1 MRPTRSL
8 RLPAFLFAA
17 ASLTS
22 LLATAPPL
30 AAVDATDLAS
40 QVVIHRDEWGVPH
53 VYGKTDAA
61 VAFGSAWS
69 QCEDHFWQLEDT
81 YIQALGRYA
90 EIVGEPGL
98 ESDIEVAAFELV
110 ESARSGFATLDPE
123 IQRIAEGFAA
133 GYDFYLEK
141 HPDTKPRLLTRM
153 EPWHVL
159 LFERFTILGRL
170 LGAAHVPNRRELSGL
185 AAEQAASVGSNQWA
199 VGPSKTRDGSTML
212 FINPHQPWY
221 GWGMFTEMHVKSDQ
235 GLDFSG
241 AMYPG
246 GPLPT
251 AGFNRRLGWAYTVN
265 EADISDVYRLTFD
278 HPTDRLLYR
287 YGDGW
292 RRADEWTVTLSVR
305 DAATRKLAPRRFTL
319 RKSHYGP
326 VMAREDPTH
335 WLAVRVPKLHSAS
348 RLSQALAQAKARNF
362 AEWHAAASRLDL
374 QTLNTAYADADGNI
388 YYLYNGAIAKRDPTV
403 DWTKPVDGGDPR
415 FEWNGF
421 HTIDEL
427 PQVLNPASGY
437 VQNCNSSPFTTTDD
451 GNPSPLDFPVYMAED
466 RFDDKRRAKMSRYL
480 LRGSH
485 DLTFDDWQALA
496 YDTTLY
502 WPMTELPRYA
512 RLLDELT
519 ATRPELAA
527 AARPY
532 LDHLVGWD
540 YRSSLTSTQ
549 ATLAVEWYEELYG
562 RGYPVETLK
571 PEYVADLA
579 ARFEALV
586 RAAKRLETLYGSWK
600 VPYGDVYRMQ
610 RHAEQAEA
618 AKVPFDD
625 ARPSLPTAGVRGPL
639 GVAFTLYHTP
649 PVTDAAVPAMPRK
662 LHYGTTGAS
671 YMAVIEFRR
680 DGVKAASYLHYG
692 QSHDPTSPHFFDQ
705 AKLLS
710 ERRFK
715 PAWLAWDD
723 VVAHTVVSYHPG
735 EAPARK

>member
-1 MRPTRSL
+1 
-8 RLPAFLFAA
+8 
-17 ASLTS
+17 
-22 LLATAPPL
+22 
-30 AAVDATDLAS
+30 
-40 QVVIHRDEWGVPH
+40 
-53 VYGKTDAA
+53 
-61 VAFGSAWS
+61 
-69 QCEDHFWQLEDT
+69 
-81 YIQALGRYA
+81 
-90 EIVGEPGL
+90 
-98 ESDIEVAAFELV
+98 
-110 ESARSGFATLDPE
+110 
-123 IQRIAEGFAA
+123 
-133 GYDFYLEK
+133 
-141 HPDTKPRLLTRM
+141 
-153 EPWHVL
+153 
-159 LFERFTILGRL
+159 
-170 LGAAHVPNRRELSGL
+170 
-185 AAEQAASVGSNQWA
+185 
-199 VGPSKTRDGSTML
+199 ML

-221 GWGMFTEMHVKSDQ
+221 GWGMFTEMHVRSDE

-287 YGDGW
+287 YADGW
-292 RRADEWTVTLSVR
+292 RRAEEWTVTIAIR
-305 DAATRKLAPRRFTL
+305 DAANNRLAPTRFTL

-326 VMAREDPTH
+326 LLAREDSTH

-362 AEWHAAASRLDL
+362 TEWRAAASRLDL
-374 QTLNTAYADADGNI
+374 QTLNTTYADADGNI
-388 YYLYNGAIAKRDPTV
+388 YYLYNGAIPKRDLSV
-403 DWTKPVDGGDPR
+403 DWTKPVDGADPR

-421 HTIDEL
+421 HPIDEL
-427 PQVLNPASGY
+427 PQVLNPPSGY
-437 VQNCNSSPFTTTDD
+437 VQNCNSSPFTTTDASSGRGVYHALD
-451 GNPSPLDFPVYMAED
+451 SLVFFGTADGAGNPSPLDFPPYMAED
-466 RFDDKRRAKMSRYL
+466 RFDDKRRAKMSRWL
-480 LRGSH
+480 LRGAH
-485 DLTFDDWQALA
+485 DLTFEDWQALA

-512 RLLDELT
+512 RALDQLA
-519 ATRPELAA
+519 ATRPDVAT

-532 LDHLVGWD
+532 LDHLLDWD

-549 ATLAVEWYEELYG
+549 TTLAVEWYEELYG

-571 PEYVADLA
+571 PEYVSDPA

-586 RAAKRLETLYGSWK
+586 RAAHRLETLYGSWK
-600 VPYGDVYRMQ
+600 VPYGDVYRIQ
-610 RHAEQAEA
+610 RLAEQADA
-618 AKVPFDD
+618 SKVPFDD
-625 ARPSLPTAGVRGPL
+625 ALPSLPTAGVRGPL

-649 PVTDAAVPAMPRK
+649 PTIDGAATPPPTAGAAPSPRK

-692 QSHDPTSPHFFDQ
+692 QSQDPSSPHFFDQ

-715 PAWLAWDD
+715 PAWLDWKD
-723 VVAHTVVSYHPG
+723 VVAHTVVAYHPG
-735 EAPARK
+735 ETKAGPRPNP

>member
-1 MRPTRSL
+1 M
-8 RLPAFLFAA
+8 
-17 ASLTS
+17 
-22 LLATAPPL
+22 
-30 AAVDATDLAS
+30 
-40 QVVIHRDEWGVPH
+40 
-53 VYGKTDAA
+53 
-61 VAFGSAWS
+61 
-69 QCEDHFWQLEDT
+69 
-81 YIQALGRYA
+81 
-90 EIVGEPGL
+90 
-98 ESDIEVAAFELV
+98 
-110 ESARSGFATLDPE
+110 
-123 IQRIAEGFAA
+123 
-133 GYDFYLEK
+133 
-141 HPDTKPRLLTRM
+141 
-153 EPWHVL
+153 L

-170 LGAAHVPNRRELSGL
+170 LGAAHVPHRRELAGL

-251 AGFNRRLGWAYTVN
+251 AGFNQRLGWAYTVN

-305 DAATRKLAPRRFTL
+305 DAATGKLAPRRFTL

-326 VMAREDPTH
+326 VMAREDSTH

-362 AEWHAAASRLDL
+362 AEWRAAAARLDL
-374 QTLNTAYADADGNI
+374 QTLNTTYADADGNI
-388 YYLYNGAIAKRDPTV
+388 YYLYNGAIAKRDPSV
-403 DWTKPVDGGDPR
+403 DWTKPVDGADPR

-427 PQVLNPASGY
+427 PQVLNPPSGY

-451 GNPSPLDFPVYMAED
+451 GNPSPLDFPAYMAED
-466 RFDDKRRAKMSRYL
+466 RFDDKRRAKMSRCL
-480 LRGSH
+480 LRGAR

-512 RLLDELT
+512 RLLDQL
-519 ATRPELAA
+519 AASRPDLAA

-532 LDHLVGWD
+532 LDHLLAWD

-610 RHAEQAEA
+610 RHAEQAERRQGAVRRRA
-618 AKVPFDD
+618 AQPADRRR
-625 ARPSLPTAGVRGPL
+625 ARSARRRL
-639 GVAFTLYHTP
+639 H
-649 PVTDAAVPAMPRK
+649 AVPHAARARRQRRRHPAARRRASS
-662 LHYGTTGAS
+662 TTAPP
-671 YMAVIEFRR
+671 AP
-680 DGVKAASYLHYG
+680 
-692 QSHDPTSPHFFDQ
+692 PTW
-705 AKLLS
+705 
-710 ERRFK
+710 R
-715 PAWLAWDD
+715 
-723 VVAHTVVSYHPG
+723 
-735 EAPARK
+735 